1 MPNKKYQADVVVVG
15 GGLAGIITAIELL
28 NANKKVLIL
37 DRDTAANLGGLA
49 KWSFGGMFFVN
60 SQEQRRQGIKDS
72 TELALDDWFSYA
84 EFEED
89 EYWGKKWAEQ
99 YIHFSTPYGHRWL
112 KKHGIKFFFVLNW
125 AERGLFVRGNSVP
138 RFHMT
143 IGTGWGLTHQMIHVL
158 KNHPKATTHLQII
171 CEHRVSDII
180 YQNNT
185 IKGVRGTQEK
195 NGAEFEASADV
206 VVVATGGING
216 SIERVKKNWFKPWGA
231 PPKTI
236 LNGAHPFAVGDLHDA
251 TQRIN
256 GNVVNLEKQWNY
268 AAGIRHY
275 KPRHKD
281 HGLSL
286 VPSKSAL
293 WLNYEGKRFEQM
305 PLLTAFDTRYIVER
319 ICQEP
324 IKYSWQVLNFKIAK
338 KEFAISG
345 SEHNELMRDK
355 KVLQFIYQT
364 AIKGSGELVNKII
377 DKCEDVVTGRTV
389 EELVENMNAIE
400 GNLAPVKLDYVK
412 DAISKYDAQ
421 IDRGKAYHN
430 DPQLRL
436 IAHARQ
442 YRGDKTR
449 TCNFQ
454 KIVDD
459 RAMPLIAIRE
469 FILSRK
475 SLGGIQT
482 NLNGQ
487 VLTTP
492 DAAGQQQ
499 AIEGLY
505 AVGEAAGFGGG
516 GIHGHRS
523 LEGTFLGGC
532 VITGRVVGRAI
543 SGQPFE
549 G

>member
-1 MPNKKYQADVVVVG
+1 MQMQRYEADVVIVG
-15 GGLAGIITAIELL
+15 GGLAGIVTASELL

-37 DRDTAANLGGLA
+37 DRDTEANFGGLA

-60 SQEQRRQGIKDS
+60 SKVQWRQGIKDS
-72 TELALDDWFSYA
+72 VDLAIDDWFSYA
-84 EFEED
+84 EFEKD

-99 YIHFSTPYGHRWL
+99 YIHLSTPHGHDWL
-112 KKHGIKFFFVLNW
+112 KKNGINFFFVMNW
-125 AERGLFVRGNSVP
+125 AERGLMVRGNSVP
-138 RFHMT
+138 RFHMV
-143 IGTGWGLTHQMIHVL
+143 IGTGWELTYRMIHIL
-158 KNHPKATTHLQII
+158 KNHPKAKTHLNIV

-180 YQNNT
+180 SQNNT
-185 IKGVRGTQEK
+185 IKGVRGTQEQG
-195 NGAEFEASADV
+195 GAEFEALADV

-216 SIERVKKNWFKPWGA
+216 SIDKVKKNWFKAWGE

-236 LNGAHPFAVGDLHDA
+236 LNGAHPFAVGDLHEA
-251 TQRIN
+251 TERIN
-256 GNVVNLEKQWNY
+256 GSIVNLDKQWNY
-268 AAGIRHY
+268 GAGIRHY
-275 KPRHKD
+275 NPRHKD

-293 WLNYEGKRFEQM
+293 WLNYEGKRFEKM
-305 PLLTAFDTRYIVER
+305 PLVTAFDTRYIVER

-355 KVLQFIYQT
+355 KVLKFIFKT
-364 AIKGSGELVNKII
+364 AVTGNGDLMKKII
-377 DKCEDVVTGRTV
+377 DNCEDVVTGRTL
-389 EELVENMNAIE
+389 EELVDNMNAIE
-400 GNLAPVKLDYVK
+400 GNLAPVRLDYVK
-412 DAISKYDAQ
+412 DAVTRYDAQ
-421 IDRGKAYHN
+421 IDRGKTYHN

-454 KIVDD
+454 KIVDSK
-459 RAMPLIAIRE
+459 AMPLIAIRE
-469 FILSRK
+469 FVLSRK

-482 NLNGQ
+482 DLNGQ
-487 VLTTP
+487 VLTQP
-492 DAAGQQQ
+492 DVNGQQK
-499 AIEGLY
+499 AINGLY

-516 GIHGHRS
+516 GMHGHRS

-532 VITGRVVGRAI
+532 VITGRVVGKAI
-543 SGQPFE
+543 NNQKLE
-549 G
+549 